1 MYVCM
6 CLWVLRGFQESLQND
21 ENLVSIVSRF
31 REGEE
36 QQQQNKKKGRGVL
49 RAGGVAMRACI
60 GRVRVGRSGS
70 CT

>member
-21 ENLVSIVSRF
+21 EDLVSIVSRF

-36 QQQQNKKKGRGVL
+36 QQQ
-49 RAGGVAMRACI
+49 
-60 GRVRVGRSGS
+60 
-70 CT
+70 